1 MDIKIIKTS
10 VDQKSRALKSS
21 WSFTTSPDI
30 HIIDDIMQNEIQIEI
45 DNEILGQIY
54 VTQGWIFVPS
64 PRLGWEDTDRV
75 KLWLSTNLPEKTWH
89 LLRSG
94 CCFLHKEH
102 AMEFQL
108 AWG

>member
-10 VDQKSRALKSS
+10 VNQKSRALKSS
-21 WSFTTSPDI
+21 WSFTASQDI
-30 HIIDDIMQNEIQIEI
+30 TIINDTMQNEIQIEI
-45 DNEILGQIY
+45 DNEILRQIY
-54 VTQGWIFVPS
+54 VAQGWIFVPA
-64 PRLGWEDTDRV
+64 PRLGWEDICSV
-75 KLWLSTNLPEKTWH
+75 KLWLSTNLPEKNWH

-102 AMEFQL
+102 AMELQL